1 MKPEMIDTSKG
12 NISVAM
18 EIGIGGIEGQES
30 LIVKGLMD
38 DDKLHYTF
46 IPIHLFSEE
55 LLEGVLC
62 GKEIIQE
69 IKQELN

>member
-1 MKPEMIDTSKG
+1 MIDTTNG
-12 NISVAM
+12 NISVAI
-18 EIGIGGIEGQES
+18 EIGIGGIEGEES

-38 DDKLHYTF
+38 DDKFHYTF
-46 IPIHLFSEE
+46 IPLHLFSYE

-69 IKQELN
+69 YKQALN

>member
-1 MKPEMIDTSKG
+1 MNPEMIDTSKG

-18 EIGIGGIEGQES
+18 EIGIGGIEGEES

-38 DDKLHYTF
+38 DDKFHYTF
-46 IPIHLFSEE
+46 IPIHLFFHE
-55 LLEGVLC
+55 LIEGVLC